1 MRLNVLLLIA
11 GLVALLFGLGFL
23 LVPGPLLAG
32 YGVTADPAAILMARF
47 FGAALVQLGLV
58 LYLTRD
64 VADPAGQRGIV
75 LGSFLGS
82 AAGLMVAL
90 MGQISGLV
98 GALGWSTVVIYFL
111 FLLGFGSFLIAKPR
125 GV

>member
-75 LGSFLGS
+75 LGSFLAPPPG
-82 AAGLMVAL
+82 
-90 MGQISGLV
+90 
-98 GALGWSTVVIYFL
+98 
-111 FLLGFGSFLIAKPR
+111 
-125 GV
+125 

>member
-1 MRLNVLLLIA
+1 MRLNTLLLVA
-11 GLVALLFGLGFL
+11 GLLALLFGLGFL
-23 LVPGPLLAG
+23 LVPGPLLSG

-58 LYLTRD
+58 LYLTRE

-82 AAGLMVAL
+82 AAGLIVAL

-98 GALGWSTVVIYFL
+98 GALGWSTVLLYFL
-111 FLLGFGSFLIAKPR
+111 LLLGFGSFLIAKPR